1 MNNICTLC
9 TLSLY
14 YGAYLE
20 CISLAEEGRLDSSLL
35 LLPILLIPLEPV
47 RTLLLPDDIAEGRG
61 YPGPGVLRGR
71 GPVPLPPPLME
82 ASRLDVRPGLSSSS
96 DDPDWRE

>member
-1 MNNICTLC
+1 M
-9 TLSLY
+9 
-14 YGAYLE
+14 YLE
-20 CISLAEEGRLDSSLL
+20 CTSLAEEGKLDSSLL

-47 RTLLLPDDIAEGRG
+47 STLLLPDDIAEGRG
-61 YPGPGVLRGR
+61 YPGAGVLRGR
-71 GPVPLPPPLME
+71 GPAPPPPPPLME